1 MLFDCPLSVG
11 YLLLALSPDDFEE
24 CKKFAKHSDFKIK
37 LNEELKFP
45 YCFRVRQFAFIR
57 LKYVMF
63 KKNPIEKLS

>member
-24 CKKFAKHSDFKIK
+24 CKKFVKHSDFKIK

-45 YCFRVRQFAFIR
+45 YCFRVSQFAFIR
-57 LKYVMF
+57 
-63 KKNPIEKLS
+63 